1 LTFGFV
7 PFKIIEIKNYFA
19 IDSKE
24 IKIIDI
30 SPEHRV
36 PGSSPA
42 TATSRPAVRL
52 QRTGKS
58 EAKNRTTNKSKV
70 GK

>member
-1 LTFGFV
+1 MTFGFV

-42 TATSRPAVRL
+42 TATATSRPAVRL

-58 EAKNRTTNKSKV
+58 EAKNRTTKAR
-70 GK
+70 